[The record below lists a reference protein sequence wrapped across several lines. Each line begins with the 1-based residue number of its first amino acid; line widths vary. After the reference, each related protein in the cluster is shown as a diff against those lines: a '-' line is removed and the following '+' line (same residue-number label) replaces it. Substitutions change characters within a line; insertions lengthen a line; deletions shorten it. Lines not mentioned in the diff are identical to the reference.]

1 MCAYKYL
8 KWYIIRL
15 TVGRHYMLSNGKYVI
30 NMLNPYRYIQRILCP
45 ILLQV
50 ILQQLRNFMVPSHSG
65 NIQGCLAVLRPWLWD
80 SQQLMTRSLYASHN
94 EGRYWK
100 GEKAMGN
107 ICILYIIILLYIYI
121 LCIWT
126 IPVTA
131 CKKMKAARLRAIVL
145 IWVCSGFL
153 NPLMLWLVWLKENQL
168 MVADGS
174 MISWHITKRTSP
186 CSAAKGWARALH
198 SVAQISMAP
207 ACARPSFCLSLFIL
221 CFVWAK
227 HIRYGAPHRVL
238 NWFLSMCRYSA
249 PCFLLDPLNSRYE
262 RYTTFKIIQF
272 QMVATGCYRK
282 LPQFLSRV

>member
-107 ICILYIIILLYIYI
+107 ICILYIIIYYIYI
-121 LCIWT
+121 YYVFERYPWRHAKKWRRPGCGPLFWFEFAQAFSILWCSDWSDSRKTSWWLPMVQWYHDISQKGQVLVQQQRVGAGTAQRGTNLHGPCLRKT
-126 IPVTA
+126 I
-131 CKKMKAARLRAIVL
+131 
-145 IWVCSGFL
+145 FL
-153 NPLMLWLVWLKENQL
+153 PFFIYFV
-168 MVADGS
+168 
-174 MISWHITKRTSP
+174 
-186 CSAAKGWARALH
+186 
-198 SVAQISMAP
+198 
-207 ACARPSFCLSLFIL
+207 FCLSKAHKIWCATQSAELVSLHVPIQCTMFSFRPIE
-221 CFVWAK
+221 FQVWEVY
-227 HIRYGAPHRVL
+227 HI
-238 NWFLSMCRYSA
+238 
-249 PCFLLDPLNSRYE
+249 
-262 RYTTFKIIQF
+262 KIIQF